1 MLLRFNFDASQALR
15 RGVQGLAMLALA
27 AGVGVWS
34 AILLAPAPRPAPPA
48 LVAPTVNATDVTP
61 VAAWFGAGPAS
72 RVKIVPSGLIAAG
85 AQGSAILAVDGARP
99 RAYATGQNLAHDL
112 VLVEVLPR
120 GVIVA
125 QGSEETEIVLP
136 ELPRVQGILAA
147 DAQVSSSAQR

>member
-1 MLLRFNFDASQALR
+1 MVAF
-15 RGVQGLAMLALA
+15 A
-27 AGVGVWS
+27 AGIGVWS

-48 LVAPTVNATDVTP
+48 LAPAAVAASDVGP

-85 AQGSAILAVDGARP
+85 QSGSAILAVDGARP

-112 VLVEVLPR
+112 VLVAVLPQ

-125 QGSEETEIVLP
+125 QGSEETEILLP
-136 ELPRVQGILAA
+136 ELPRLQGFVPSTTTIAPA
-147 DAQVSSSAQR
+147 D